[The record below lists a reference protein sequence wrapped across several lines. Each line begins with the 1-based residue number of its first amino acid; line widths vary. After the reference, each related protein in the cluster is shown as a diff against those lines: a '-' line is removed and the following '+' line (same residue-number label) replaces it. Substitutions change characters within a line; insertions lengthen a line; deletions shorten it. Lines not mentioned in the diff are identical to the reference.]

1 MNRRVLIIEPDVTI
15 RRMLEHA
22 LSAAG
27 FVPMSTPTV
36 EASRALLDGTPR
48 DAAVLELRATNSE
61 GTDGVRALRSDYPEL
76 PLVVTG
82 TLLTPRV
89 MQELIRTRVDDV
101 VPKPFTPREIVTA
114 VERVLLHS
122 RTRHNGALEYAAA
135 MSNARRAIVEGRVR
149 DAQAPL
155 ARARA
160 VSPLDGEAMALFG
173 LASELL
179 GHDRDAD
186 RAYRAALALSDES
199 ITADVLPSEGLAR
212 LRAYAGAR
220 AVPAFEHHGKKTLW
234 FVSSAV
240 SELARAPV
248 TTEKP
253 DVVVF
258 SLGLV
263 PQETGAVYA
272 RVATDKSAFLVSTS
286 ALSERLALRI
296 GHSFAGARIV
306 AHPETT
312 ALLAF
317 NPRVEAPSSGEPQ
330 VVR

>member
-1 MNRRVLIIEPDVTI
+1 MNRRILVIEPDATL

-36 EASRALLDGTPR
+36 EASRALLDGTAL
-48 DAAVLELRATNSE
+48 DAAVVELRSTNSE
-61 GTDGVRALRSDYPEL
+61 GTDGVQALRADHPEL

-89 MQELIRTRVDDV
+89 MQELIRARVDDV
-101 VPKPFTPREIVTA
+101 VPKPFTPREIVAA
-114 VERVLLHS
+114 VERVLQHS

-135 MSNARRAIVEGRVR
+135 MANARRAIVEGRAR
-149 DAQAPL
+149 DAAAPL

-160 VSPLDGEAMALFG
+160 VSPLDSEAMALFG

-186 RAYRAALALSDES
+186 RAYRAALALAGER
-199 ITADVLPSEGLAR
+199 ITEDVLPSEGLAR
-212 LRAYAGAR
+212 LQAYAGAR
-220 AVPAFEHHGKKTLW
+220 AVPAFEHHGRKTLW
-234 FVSSAV
+234 FVSNPV
-240 SELARAPV
+240 TELARGPV
-248 TTEKP
+248 TAEKP
-253 DVVVF
+253 EVLVF

-263 PQETGAVYA
+263 PSETGALYA
-272 RVATDKSAFLVSTS
+272 RMADDKTAFLIATS

-296 GHSFAGARIV
+296 RHSFTDARV
-306 AHPETT
+306 LAYPETE
-312 ALLAF
+312 ALLSF
-317 NPRVEAPSSGEPQ
+317 NPRSEAPGSGEPQ